1 MAKIDAPFPFE
12 GKWGGMS
19 VYYLRGVGLV
29 GRTGSGPTP
38 EEMKTA
44 GHYELPRRHGKEF
57 GGCSRASKY
66 LRRNFRAL
74 EPARDHNLSSE
85 VTEWLQAYLPYDG
98 VSPLGQR
105 HIQLS
110 KAPRLLEG
118 INLSEKHPFDSVV
131 RGGLTYELSR
141 EELAARID
149 LPALLPGVTFLP
161 TGKQPYFRVMAT
173 LGVAPDLL
181 WQGEGYSFH
190 RAYEGFRPAVAES
203 AWTPT
208 AEGSEAMSLQLQVP
222 YAPPDDHF
230 ALVMT
235 VGILMGTIGRRG
247 QVEAVKYAGCAK
259 VLAAG

>member
-1 MAKIDAPFPFE
+1 MAKIDAPFSFE

-19 VYYLRGVGLV
+19 VYYLKGVGLV

-44 GHYELPRRHGKEF
+44 DHYELPRRHGKEF

-74 EPARDHNLSSE
+74 APARDHNLSSE
-85 VTEWLQAYLPYDG
+85 VTEWLQAYLPYDE

-118 INLSEKHPFDSVV
+118 INLSVQHPFDTVV
-131 RGGLTYELSR
+131 RGGLTYELNR
-141 EELAARID
+141 EALAARIS

-161 TGKQPYFRVMAT
+161 TGKQPYFRVVAT
-173 LGVAPDLL
+173 LGVSPDLL
-181 WQGEGYSFH
+181 WQGKGYGFH
-190 RAYEGFRPAVAES
+190 RAYEQLYTLEAES

-208 AEGSEAMSLQLQVP
+208 AEGSAAMTLQLQLP
-222 YAPPDDHF
+222 YTPPDDHF
-230 ALVMT
+230 ALVLT
-235 VGILMGTIGRRG
+235 VGVLMGTIGRRG
-247 QVEAVKYAGCAK
+247 QLEAVKYAGCAK

>member
-1 MAKIDAPFPFE
+1 MAKIEAPFPFE

-44 GHYELPRRHGKEF
+44 DHYELPRRHGKEF

-118 INLSEKHPFDSVV
+118 INLSEKYPFDTVV
-131 RGGLTYELSR
+131 RGGLTYTLSR

-161 TGKQPYFRVMAT
+161 TGKQPYFRVVAT

-181 WQGEGYSFH
+181 WQGEDYGFH
-190 RAYEGFRPAVAES
+190 RAYEQLYALEAGS
-203 AWTPT
+203 AWTPAT
-208 AEGSEAMSLQLQVP
+208 EGLEATSWTLQLP
-222 YAPPDDHF
+222 YTPPDDRF
-230 ALVMT
+230 ALVLT
-235 VGILMGTIGRRG
+235 LGVLMGTAGRRG
-247 QVEAVKYAGCAK
+247 QLAAVRYAGCAK